1 MPYPKEG
8 VDEVTATETE
18 IVVRYCETDQMGVA
32 HHASYVVW
40 FEAGRTDFLKKLGLK
55 YSDVEKQG
63 VLLPLIGLKCRF
75 INPAR
80 YEDEIIVRTRLA
92 EIGRVRIAFNY
103 DVVIKEGMIHAAS
116 GETTHAWTDKSF
128 KPLNIEKRMP
138 ELYSLLK
145 GAL

>member
-1 MPYPKEG
+1 MT
-8 VDEVTATETE
+8 VTETE

-32 HHASYVVW
+32 HHSGYVIW
-40 FEAGRTDFLKKLGLK
+40 FEVGRTDFLRKLGLK

-63 VLLPLIGLKCRF
+63 VLLPLIELKCRF

-92 EIGRVRIAFNY
+92 EMGRVRITFNY

-116 GETTHAWTDKSF
+116 GETAHAWTDKSF